1 MIKMKKR
8 KFVLLIAGTVIATL
22 LAAAAGFFAVS
33 QATGM
38 VFLSKADYDTL
49 SDMGARYSK
58 LYSIQ
63 KAVETQFLWE
73 VDPEKQMDAVY
84 DALIES
90 LDDKYS
96 DYMDKEEYAAWQNY
110 VQGVFTGVGVVFSQ
124 EKSGEFVISKV
135 VSGGPA
141 DSAGIRAGDVLLKVD
156 GKAYDDA
163 DQMAL
168 HMRGEEGTSVK
179 VTYRRGSKRK
189 TVELVR
195 AQVEEPSVYAE
206 TIDKA
211 YGYIRVSAFERGTA
225 EQFKQELDDFE
236 TKGVKGLVI
245 DLRGNGGGLVDA
257 GVAIA
262 DMLLPECT
270 IAHTEDRNG
279 KTKYYNSDEECTG
292 LKYVVLVDAGS
303 ASTSEIVAA
312 AIKDN
317 KGGSLV
323 GTTTYGKGII
333 QGTIQFQDGSALKLT
348 IQQYFS
354 PKNHK
359 IHGVGVK
366 PDYEVKLTET
376 SKTDV
381 QLEKALALLRKA
393 QTKSEK

>member
-8 KFVLLIAGTVIATL
+8 RFVLLITGVVIASL

-33 QATGM
+33 QMTGM
-38 VFLSKADYDTL
+38 VFLSKADYNTL
-49 SDMGARYSK
+49 SDMGNRYGK

-63 KAVETQFLWE
+63 KAVETQFLWD
-73 VDPEKQMDAVY
+73 VDQEKQMDAVY
-84 DALIES
+84 DALMES

-96 DYMDKEEYAAWQNY
+96 DYMTKEEYEAWQSY

-124 EKSGEFVISKV
+124 EKSGDFVISKV
-135 VSGGPA
+135 ISGGPA
-141 DSAGIRAGDVLLKVD
+141 DSAGIRAGDVILKVD
-156 GKAYDDA
+156 GKTYDDA
-163 DQMAL
+163 DQMAM
-168 HMRGEEGTSVK
+168 HMRGKEGTSVK
-179 VTYRRGSKRK
+179 VTYRRGSKAK
-189 TVELVR
+189 EVQLVR
-195 AQVEEPSVYAE
+195 AQVEEPSVYTE
-206 TIDKA
+206 TIDKS
-211 YGYIRVSAFERGTA
+211 YGYIRISAFESGTA
-225 EQFKQELDDFE
+225 EQFKRELDEFE

-245 DLRGNGGGLVDA
+245 DLRANGGGLVDA

-270 IAHTEDRNG
+270 IAHTEDKAG
-279 KTKYYNSDEECTG
+279 KTKYYNSDGACTE
-292 LKYVVLVDAGS
+292 LKYVVLVDGGS

-312 AIKDN
+312 AVKDN

-323 GTTTYGKGII
+323 GTTTFGKGII

-366 PDYEVKLTET
+366 PDYQVTLSEK
-376 SKTDV
+376 SRTDV
-381 QLEKALALLRKA
+381 QLEKALELLK
-393 QTKSEK
+393 KK

>member
-8 KFVLLIAGTVIATL
+8 RFILLMVGVVIASM
-22 LAAAAGFFAVS
+22 LAVTAGFVVVS
-33 QATGM
+33 QATDM
-38 VFLSKADYDTL
+38 VLISKEDYDTL
-49 SDMGARYSK
+49 NDIGSRYGK
-58 LYSIQ
+58 LYSMQ
-63 KAVETQFLWE
+63 KAIETQFLWD

-84 DALIES
+84 KTLIES

-96 DYMDKEEYAAWQNY
+96 AYMNQEEYEEWQSY
-110 VQGVFTGVGVVFSQ
+110 VQGVFTGIGVVFAQ
-124 EKSGEFVISKV
+124 EKSGDFVISKII
-135 VSGGPA
+135 SGGPA
-141 DSAGIRAGDVLLKVD
+141 DSAGLKAGDVLLKVD
-156 GKAYDDA
+156 GKTYDDA
-163 DQMAL
+163 DQMAI

-179 VTYRRGSKRK
+179 ITYRRGEK
-189 TVELVR
+189 TREAELVR

-206 TIDKA
+206 TIDKH
-211 YGYIRVSAFERGTA
+211 YGYIRISGFESGTA
-225 EQFKQELDDFE
+225 DQFKRELAEFE

-270 IAHTEDRNG
+270 ITHTEDKEG
-279 KTKYYNSDEECTG
+279 KTKYYNSDEACTE
-292 LKYVVLVDAGS
+292 LKYVVLIDEGS

-333 QGTIQFQDGSALKLT
+333 QGTIQFQDGSAVKLT

-366 PDYEVKLTET
+366 PDYEVKL
-376 SKTDV
+376 SKNAKKDL
-381 QLEKALALLRKA
+381 QLEKALELLK
-393 QTKSEK
+393 KK